1 VSSDVARD
9 EDAEDFHL
17 SLMGAEYV
25 HDMRLLVV
33 EDDVKM
39 ASLLKRSLKR
49 EGFGVDVAGTGA
61 DAVWA
66 GREFPYDAIVLDA
79 MIPAPDGFEVC
90 RQLREDGRW
99 MPVIMLT
106 ARGAV
111 GDRIRG
117 LDAGADD
124 YLLKPFA
131 FAELLARLR
140 ALLRRDAGERPAV
153 LNAGDLELD
162 PAGHSVRRGETAI
175 HLSAR
180 EFSILE
186 LFLRRKG
193 DVLSRTAILE
203 HVWDF
208 AYDGTSN
215 VVDVYVRYLRDKIDR
230 PFNRQAIET
239 VRGAGYRLRADGG

>member
-1 VSSDVARD
+1 
-9 EDAEDFHL
+9 
-17 SLMGAEYV
+17 
-25 HDMRLLVV
+25 MRLLVV

-49 EGFGVDVAGTGA
+49 EGYGVDVASTGA

-90 RQLREDGRW
+90 RQLRTEGKW

-140 ALLRRDAGERPAV
+140 ALLRREAGERPAM
-153 LNAGDLELD
+153 LSAGDLELD
-162 PAGHSVRRGETAI
+162 PAGHVVRRGEASI
-175 HLSAR
+175 SLSAR
-180 EFSILE
+180 EFSVLE
-186 LFLRRKG
+186 LLLRRKG
-193 DVLSRTAILE
+193 EVLSRTAILE

-215 VVDVYVRYLRDKIDR
+215 VVDVYIRYLRDKVDR
-230 PFNRQAIET
+230 PFGRSAIET
-239 VRGAGYRLRADGG
+239 VRGAGYRLRPDGG